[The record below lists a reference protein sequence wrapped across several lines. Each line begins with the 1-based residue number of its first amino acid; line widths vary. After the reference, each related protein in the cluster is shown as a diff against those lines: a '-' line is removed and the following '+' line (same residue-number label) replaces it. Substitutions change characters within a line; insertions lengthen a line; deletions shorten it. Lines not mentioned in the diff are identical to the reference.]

1 MFFHRDLFERVSKNL
16 SERLIKNENF
26 IKVLILDLKVL
37 LQRIVDFFIKLN
49 KKQKIALIAAGV
61 LITALLVFLLL
72 YPFKEKDYAQGG
84 YGVLFERLDSSDNA
98 LILQHLQQNQIPYKI
113 LKDDTIL
120 IPKDKVYE
128 ERITLASQGIPKTSK
143 VGFEI
148 FDTKDFGAT
157 DFDQNIKLIR
167 AIEGELSRTIE
178 SLNPILKANV
188 HIAIPKDSVF
198 VAKEVP
204 PSASVMLKLK
214 PDMKLSPTQI
224 LGIKNL
230 IAAAVPKLTTE
241 NVKIVNENGESIG
254 EGDILENSKELALE
268 QLRYKQNFENILE
281 NKIVNILAPI
291 VGGKNKVVARV
302 NAEFDFSQKKSTKET
317 FDPNNVVR
325 SEQNLEEKKEGAPK
339 KQVGGVPGVVSNI
352 GPVQGLKDN
361 KEPEKY
367 EKSQNTTNY
376 EVGKTISEI
385 KGEFGT
391 LVRLNAAVVVD
402 GKYKIALKDG
412 ANTLEYEPLSDESL
426 KKINALVKQA
436 IGYNQNRG
444 DDVAVSNFEFNP
456 MAPMLDNA
464 TLSEKIMHK
473 TQKVLGS
480 FTPLIKY
487 ILVFIV
493 LFIFYKKVI
502 VPFSERML
510 EVVPDEDKE
519 VKSMFEEMD
528 EEEDELNKL
537 GDLRKKVEDQLGLNA
552 TFSEEEV
559 RYEIVLEKIRGTLKE
574 RPDEI
579 AMLFK
584 LLIKDEISSDSA
596 KG

>member
-1 MFFHRDLFERVSKNL
+1 M
-16 SERLIKNENF
+16 
-26 IKVLILDLKVL
+26 DLKVL

-98 LILQHLQQNQIPYKI
+98 LILQHLQQNQIPYKV

-230 IAAAVPKLTTE
+230 IAAAVPKLTIE

-325 SEQNLEEKKEGAPK
+325 SEQNLEEKKEGASK

-402 GKYKIALKDG
+402 GKYKIVLKDG
-412 ANTLEYEPLSDESL
+412 ANALEYEPLSDESL

-456 MAPMLDNA
+456 MAPMIDNA

-473 TQKVLGS
+473 TQKILGS

-552 TFSEEEV
+552 SFSEEEV
-559 RYEIVLEKIRGTLKE
+559 RYEIILEKIRGTLKE

-579 AMLFK
+579 ATLFK

>member
-1 MFFHRDLFERVSKNL
+1 M
-16 SERLIKNENF
+16 
-26 IKVLILDLKVL
+26 DLKVL

-61 LITALLVFLLL
+61 LITALFVFLLL

-487 ILVFIV
+487 VLVFIV

>member
-1 MFFHRDLFERVSKNL
+1 M
-16 SERLIKNENF
+16 
-26 IKVLILDLKVL
+26 DLKVL

-230 IAAAVPKLTTE
+230 IAAAVPKLMTE

-325 SEQNLEEKKEGAPK
+325 SEQNLEEKKEGASK

-559 RYEIVLEKIRGTLKE
+559 RYEIVLEKIRGTLKG

>member
-1 MFFHRDLFERVSKNL
+1 M
-16 SERLIKNENF
+16 
-26 IKVLILDLKVL
+26 DLKVL
-37 LQRIVDFFIKLN
+37 LQRIVNFFIKLN

-473 TQKVLGS
+473 TQKILGS

>member
-1 MFFHRDLFERVSKNL
+1 M
-16 SERLIKNENF
+16 
-26 IKVLILDLKVL
+26 DLKVL

-426 KKINALVKQA
+426 QKINALVKQA

-456 MAPMLDNA
+456 MAPMIDNA

-473 TQKVLGS
+473 TQKILGS

-487 ILVFIV
+487 VLVFIV

>member
-1 MFFHRDLFERVSKNL
+1 M
-16 SERLIKNENF
+16 
-26 IKVLILDLKVL
+26 DLKVL

-456 MAPMLDNA
+456 MVPMLDNA

>member
-1 MFFHRDLFERVSKNL
+1 M
-16 SERLIKNENF
+16 
-26 IKVLILDLKVL
+26 DLKVL

-325 SEQNLEEKKEGAPK
+325 SEQNLEEKKEGASK

-456 MAPMLDNA
+456 TAPMLDNA

>member
-1 MFFHRDLFERVSKNL
+1 M
-16 SERLIKNENF
+16 
-26 IKVLILDLKVL
+26 
-37 LQRIVDFFIKLN
+37 QRIVDFFIKLN

-456 MAPMLDNA
+456 MAPMIDNA

-510 EVVPDEDKE
+510 EVVPDEDEE

>member
-1 MFFHRDLFERVSKNL
+1 M
-16 SERLIKNENF
+16 
-26 IKVLILDLKVL
+26 DLKVL

-198 VAKEVP
+198 VAKEVS

-456 MAPMLDNA
+456 TAPMLDNA

-584 LLIKDEISSDSA
+584 LLIKDEISSDST

>member
-1 MFFHRDLFERVSKNL
+1 M
-16 SERLIKNENF
+16 
-26 IKVLILDLKVL
+26 DLKVL

-402 GKYKIALKDG
+402 GKYKIVLKDG

-456 MAPMLDNA
+456 TAPMLDNA

-584 LLIKDEISSDSA
+584 LLIKDEISSDST
-596 KG
+596 KS

>member
-1 MFFHRDLFERVSKNL
+1 M
-16 SERLIKNENF
+16 
-26 IKVLILDLKVL
+26 DLKVL

-72 YPFKEKDYAQGG
+72 YPFKEKDYVQGG

-325 SEQNLEEKKEGAPK
+325 SEQNLEEKKEGTPK

>member
-1 MFFHRDLFERVSKNL
+1 M
-16 SERLIKNENF
+16 
-26 IKVLILDLKVL
+26 DLKVL

-317 FDPNNVVR
+317 FDPNNVIR

-412 ANTLEYEPLSDESL
+412 ANTLEYESLSDESL

-456 MAPMLDNA
+456 TAPMLDNA

-473 TQKVLGS
+473 TQKILGS

>member
-1 MFFHRDLFERVSKNL
+1 M
-16 SERLIKNENF
+16 
-26 IKVLILDLKVL
+26 DLKVL

-325 SEQNLEEKKEGAPK
+325 SEQNLEEKKEGASK

-456 MAPMLDNA
+456 TAPMIDNA

>member
-1 MFFHRDLFERVSKNL
+1 M
-16 SERLIKNENF
+16 
-26 IKVLILDLKVL
+26 DLKVL

-98 LILQHLQQNQIPYKI
+98 LILQHLQQNQIPYKVS
-113 LKDDTIL
+113 KDDTIL

-584 LLIKDEISSDSA
+584 LLIKDEISSDST
-596 KG
+596 KS

>member
-1 MFFHRDLFERVSKNL
+1 M
-16 SERLIKNENF
+16 
-26 IKVLILDLKVL
+26 DLKVL

-84 YGVLFERLDSSDNA
+84 YGVLFEGLDSSDNA
-98 LILQHLQQNQIPYKI
+98 LILQHLQQNQIPYKVSR
-113 LKDDTIL
+113 DDTIL

-204 PSASVMLKLK
+204 PSASVMLKIK

>member
-1 MFFHRDLFERVSKNL
+1 M
-16 SERLIKNENF
+16 
-26 IKVLILDLKVL
+26 DLKVL

-325 SEQNLEEKKEGAPK
+325 SEQNLEEKKEGTSK

-402 GKYKIALKDG
+402 GKYKIVLKDG

-528 EEEDELNKL
+528 EEDELNKL

>member
-1 MFFHRDLFERVSKNL
+1 M
-16 SERLIKNENF
+16 
-26 IKVLILDLKVL
+26 DLKVL

-98 LILQHLQQNQIPYKI
+98 LILQHLQQNQIPYKV

-204 PSASVMLKLK
+204 PSASVMLKFK

-230 IAAAVPKLTTE
+230 IAAAVPKLTIE

-325 SEQNLEEKKEGAPK
+325 SEQNLEEKKEGASK

-412 ANTLEYEPLSDESL
+412 ANALEYEPLSDESL

-456 MAPMLDNA
+456 MAPMIDNA

-473 TQKVLGS
+473 TQKILGS

-552 TFSEEEV
+552 SFSEEEV
-559 RYEIVLEKIRGTLKE
+559 RYEIILEKIRGTLKE

-579 AMLFK
+579 ATLFK

>member
-1 MFFHRDLFERVSKNL
+1 M
-16 SERLIKNENF
+16 
-26 IKVLILDLKVL
+26 DLKVL

-230 IAAAVPKLTTE
+230 IAAAVPKLTIE

-325 SEQNLEEKKEGAPK
+325 SEQNLEEKKEGTPK

-412 ANTLEYEPLSDESL
+412 ANALEYEPLSDESL

-456 MAPMLDNA
+456 MAPMIDNA

-473 TQKVLGS
+473 TQKILGS

-552 TFSEEEV
+552 SFSEEEV
-559 RYEIVLEKIRGTLKE
+559 RYEIILEKIRGTLKE

-579 AMLFK
+579 ATLFK

>member
-1 MFFHRDLFERVSKNL
+1 M
-16 SERLIKNENF
+16 
-26 IKVLILDLKVL
+26 DLKVL

-72 YPFKEKDYAQGG
+72 YPFKEKDYTQGG

-559 RYEIVLEKIRGTLKE
+559 RYEIILEKIRETLKE

>member
-1 MFFHRDLFERVSKNL
+1 M
-16 SERLIKNENF
+16 
-26 IKVLILDLKVL
+26 DLKVL

-402 GKYKIALKDG
+402 GKYKIVLKDG

-456 MAPMLDNA
+456 MAPMIDNA

-559 RYEIVLEKIRGTLKE
+559 RYEIVLEKIRETLKE

-584 LLIKDEISSDSA
+584 LLIKDETSSDSA

>member
-1 MFFHRDLFERVSKNL
+1 M
-16 SERLIKNENF
+16 
-26 IKVLILDLKVL
+26 DLKVL

-584 LLIKDEISSDSA
+584 LLIKDEISSDST

>member
-1 MFFHRDLFERVSKNL
+1 M
-16 SERLIKNENF
+16 
-26 IKVLILDLKVL
+26 DLKVL

-98 LILQHLQQNQIPYKI
+98 LILQHLQQNQIPYKV

-120 IPKDKVYE
+120 VPKDKVYE

-230 IAAAVPKLTTE
+230 IAAAVPKLTIE

-402 GKYKIALKDG
+402 GKYKIALEDG
-412 ANTLEYEPLSDESL
+412 ANALEYEPLSDESL

-456 MAPMLDNA
+456 MAPMIDNA

-473 TQKVLGS
+473 TQKILGS

-552 TFSEEEV
+552 SFSEEEV
-559 RYEIVLEKIRGTLKE
+559 RYEIILEKIRGTLKE

-579 AMLFK
+579 ATLFK

>member
-1 MFFHRDLFERVSKNL
+1 M
-16 SERLIKNENF
+16 
-26 IKVLILDLKVL
+26 DLKVL

-361 KEPEKY
+361 KESEKY

-473 TQKVLGS
+473 TQKILGS

-487 ILVFIV
+487 VLVFIV

>member
-1 MFFHRDLFERVSKNL
+1 M
-16 SERLIKNENF
+16 
-26 IKVLILDLKVL
+26 DLKVL

-72 YPFKEKDYAQGG
+72 YPLKEKDYAQGG

-325 SEQNLEEKKEGAPK
+325 SEQNLEEKKEGTPK

-402 GKYKIALKDG
+402 GKYKIVLKDG

-473 TQKVLGS
+473 TQKILGS

>member
-1 MFFHRDLFERVSKNL
+1 M
-16 SERLIKNENF
+16 
-26 IKVLILDLKVL
+26 DLKVL

-480 FTPLIKY
+480 FSPLIKY

>member
-1 MFFHRDLFERVSKNL
+1 M
-16 SERLIKNENF
+16 
-26 IKVLILDLKVL
+26 DLKVL

-456 MAPMLDNA
+456 TAPMLDNA

-487 ILVFIV
+487 VLVFIV

-584 LLIKDEISSDSA
+584 LLIKDEISSDST

>member
-1 MFFHRDLFERVSKNL
+1 M
-16 SERLIKNENF
+16 
-26 IKVLILDLKVL
+26 DLKVL

-98 LILQHLQQNQIPYKI
+98 LILQHLQQNQIPYKV

-120 IPKDKVYE
+120 VPKDKVYE

-230 IAAAVPKLTTE
+230 IAAAVPKLTIE

-402 GKYKIALKDG
+402 GKYKIAFKDG
-412 ANTLEYEPLSDESL
+412 ANALEYEPLSDESL

-456 MAPMLDNA
+456 MAPMIDNA

-473 TQKVLGS
+473 TQKILGS

-487 ILVFIV
+487 VLVFIV

-552 TFSEEEV
+552 SFSEEEV
-559 RYEIVLEKIRGTLKE
+559 RYEIILEKIRGTLKE

-579 AMLFK
+579 ATLFK

>member
-1 MFFHRDLFERVSKNL
+1 M
-16 SERLIKNENF
+16 
-26 IKVLILDLKVL
+26 DLKVL

-230 IAAAVPKLTTE
+230 IAAAVPKLTIE

-325 SEQNLEEKKEGAPK
+325 SEQNLEEKKEGTSK

-412 ANTLEYEPLSDESL
+412 ANALEYEPLSDESL

-456 MAPMLDNA
+456 MAPMIDNA

-473 TQKVLGS
+473 TQKILGS

-487 ILVFIV
+487 VLVFIV

-559 RYEIVLEKIRGTLKE
+559 RYEIILEKIRGTLKE

-579 AMLFK
+579 ATLFK

>member
-1 MFFHRDLFERVSKNL
+1 M
-16 SERLIKNENF
+16 
-26 IKVLILDLKVL
+26 DLKVL
-37 LQRIVDFFIKLN
+37 LQWIVDFFIKLN

>member
-1 MFFHRDLFERVSKNL
+1 M
-16 SERLIKNENF
+16 
-26 IKVLILDLKVL
+26 DLKVL

-402 GKYKIALKDG
+402 GKYKIVLKDG

-456 MAPMLDNA
+456 TAPMLDNA
-464 TLSEKIMHK
+464 TLSEKIIHK

-559 RYEIVLEKIRGTLKE
+559 RYEIILEKIRGTLKE

-579 AMLFK
+579 ATLFK

>member
-1 MFFHRDLFERVSKNL
+1 M
-16 SERLIKNENF
+16 
-26 IKVLILDLKVL
+26 DLKVL

-325 SEQNLEEKKEGAPK
+325 SEQNLEEKKEGVPK

>member
-1 MFFHRDLFERVSKNL
+1 M
-16 SERLIKNENF
+16 
-26 IKVLILDLKVL
+26 DLKVL

-361 KEPEKY
+361 KEQEKY

-456 MAPMLDNA
+456 TAPMLDNA

>member
-1 MFFHRDLFERVSKNL
+1 M
-16 SERLIKNENF
+16 
-26 IKVLILDLKVL
+26 DLKVL

-325 SEQNLEEKKEGAPK
+325 SEQNLEEKKEGASK

-402 GKYKIALKDG
+402 GKYKIVLKDG

>member
-1 MFFHRDLFERVSKNL
+1 M
-16 SERLIKNENF
+16 
-26 IKVLILDLKVL
+26 DLKVL

-72 YPFKEKDYAQGG
+72 YPFKEKDYTQGG

-98 LILQHLQQNQIPYKI
+98 LILQHLQQNQIPYKV

-120 IPKDKVYE
+120 VPKDKVYE

-402 GKYKIALKDG
+402 GRYKIALKDG

-456 MAPMLDNA
+456 MAPMIDNA
-464 TLSEKIMHK
+464 TLSEKIMRK
-473 TQKVLGS
+473 TQKILGS

-552 TFSEEEV
+552 SFSEEEV
-559 RYEIVLEKIRGTLKE
+559 RYEIILEKIRGTLKE

-579 AMLFK
+579 ATLFK

>member
-1 MFFHRDLFERVSKNL
+1 M
-16 SERLIKNENF
+16 
-26 IKVLILDLKVL
+26 DLKVL

-325 SEQNLEEKKEGAPK
+325 SEQNLEEKKEGTPK

-559 RYEIVLEKIRGTLKE
+559 RYEIILEKIRGTLKE

>member
-1 MFFHRDLFERVSKNL
+1 M
-16 SERLIKNENF
+16 
-26 IKVLILDLKVL
+26 DLKVL

-325 SEQNLEEKKEGAPK
+325 SEQNLEEKKEGASK

-456 MAPMLDNA
+456 TAPMLDNA

-473 TQKVLGS
+473 TQKILGS

>member
-1 MFFHRDLFERVSKNL
+1 M
-16 SERLIKNENF
+16 
-26 IKVLILDLKVL
+26 DLKVL

-72 YPFKEKDYAQGG
+72 YPFKEKDYVQGG

-98 LILQHLQQNQIPYKI
+98 LILQHLQQNQIPYKV

-120 IPKDKVYE
+120 VPKDKVYE

-230 IAAAVPKLTTE
+230 IAAAVPKLTIE

-412 ANTLEYEPLSDESL
+412 ANALEYEPLSDESL

-456 MAPMLDNA
+456 MAPMIDNA

-473 TQKVLGS
+473 TQKILGS

-552 TFSEEEV
+552 SFSEEEV
-559 RYEIVLEKIRGTLKE
+559 RYEIILEKIRGTLKE

-579 AMLFK
+579 ATLFK

>member
-1 MFFHRDLFERVSKNL
+1 M
-16 SERLIKNENF
+16 
-26 IKVLILDLKVL
+26 DLKVL
-37 LQRIVDFFIKLN
+37 LQRIVNFFIKLN

>member
-1 MFFHRDLFERVSKNL
+1 M
-16 SERLIKNENF
+16 
-26 IKVLILDLKVL
+26 DLKVL

-98 LILQHLQQNQIPYKI
+98 LILQHLQQNQIPYKV

-230 IAAAVPKLTTE
+230 IAAAVPKLTID

-412 ANTLEYEPLSDESL
+412 ANALEYEPLSDESL

-456 MAPMLDNA
+456 MAPMIDNA

-473 TQKVLGS
+473 TQKILGS

-552 TFSEEEV
+552 SFSEEEV
-559 RYEIVLEKIRGTLKE
+559 RYEIILEKIRGTLKE

>member
-1 MFFHRDLFERVSKNL
+1 M
-16 SERLIKNENF
+16 
-26 IKVLILDLKVL
+26 DLKVL

-402 GKYKIALKDG
+402 GKYKIVLKDG
-412 ANTLEYEPLSDESL
+412 ANALEYEPLSDESL

-473 TQKVLGS
+473 TQKILGS